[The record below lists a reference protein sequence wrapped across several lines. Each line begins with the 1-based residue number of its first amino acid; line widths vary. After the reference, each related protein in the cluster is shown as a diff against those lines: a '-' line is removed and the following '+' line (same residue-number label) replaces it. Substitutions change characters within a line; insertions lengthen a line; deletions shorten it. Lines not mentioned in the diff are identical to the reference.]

1 MTEYKKYVKE
11 EKKKIK
17 NIIKKFNNFYKN
29 IKIKKV
35 EKNEFNKN
43 IFKCE
48 INGLV
53 YFNEYEIE
61 FIKKIKINIHNVS
74 IEDDC
79 IINKPKRIVFLLF
92 LINEYY
98 LTKELRSKNIFN
110 VSYKKEEGLLY
121 NLENG
126 KFIINKKTFFLKQIR
141 KKCQMNSSINLNL
154 NIKKLE
160 KLKNL
165 ENEEK
170 NNFIN
175 EIIYSKKDFVILKPN
190 YETFRKELR
199 WLFNNVKDFIFIR
212 NITKIKEGNLDK
224 DIFSLIET
232 IEIEDLI
239 KNKLQSKILIFKN
252 HNFLFEITDEGLK
265 KEEIVKMKIENKYY
279 KGILTYSNFY
289 SFENNEIK
297 KYKINETELLPK
309 ETKIFFN
316 DYSTMKTFSNYT
328 NMILTKEIISNFF
341 YSKFKIENYEFKEKD
356 IKLIFIDE
364 KIFMVRKDFYL
375 INKINIKNNKQMYKT
390 LKNNLKELELESD
403 STFLELSI

>member
-79 IINKPKRIVFLLF
+79 IINKPKRIVFLFF

-98 LTKELRSKNIFN
+98 LTKELRNKNIFN

-141 KKCQMNSSINLNL
+141 KKCRMNSSINLNL

-232 IEIEDLI
+232 IEKEDLI